1 MQFIDLTIT
10 TRKSNLGGCW
20 MLGLIK
26 CRVCDEDIEVYDAEK
41 VIIHYSTCAT
51 CREKSG
57 YPEQSSTDL
66 SFKSHWED
74 A

>member
-1 MQFIDLTIT
+1 
-10 TRKSNLGGCW
+10 

-51 CREKSG
+51 CRERGG
-57 YPEQSSTDL
+57 YPEQLSADL
-66 SFKSHWED
+66 SFKSHWQD